1 MVKKRTRKVKRAVPA
16 PGGGGGGMRRGGAA
30 RGGGLPGGMGQGNLM
45 AQVAKMQEELE
56 RVQEELAQEE
66 IEGSAG
72 GGMVKV
78 VVNGQQEILSITL
91 DPEVV
96 DPEDVEMLQDLIM
109 AAIQDAV
116 SKSKALAEERM
127 EGLTGGM
134 GLPF

>member
-1 MVKKRTRKVKRAVPA
+1 MAKKRKRKVKRVVPPPA
-16 PGGGGGGMRRGGAA
+16 GGGGMPRRGLA
-30 RGGGLPGGMGQGNLM
+30 RGGGMPGGMGQGNLM

-116 SKSKALAEERM
+116 AKSKALADERM
-127 EGLTGGM
+127 EGLTGGLD
-134 GLPF
+134 LPL

>member
-1 MVKKRTRKVKRAVPA
+1 
-16 PGGGGGGMRRGGAA
+16 MRRGGAA

>member
-1 MVKKRTRKVKRAVPA
+1 MAKKRKRKVKRVVPPPA
-16 PGGGGGGMRRGGAA
+16 GGGGMPRRGLA
-30 RGGGLPGGMGQGNLM
+30 RGGGMPGGMGQGNLM

-116 SKSKALAEERM
+116 NKSKALADERM
-127 EGLTGGM
+127 EGLTGGLD
-134 GLPF
+134 LPL

>member
-1 MVKKRTRKVKRAVPA
+1 MAKKRKRKVKRVVPA
-16 PGGGGGGMRRGGAA
+16 PGGGGGMPRGGA
-30 RGGGLPGGMGQGNLM
+30 RGGGLPGGQGNLM